1 MRTASVILDI
11 QTQSLDS
18 PYTYVIP
25 DEMDNAAVG
34 CAVLVEFGRRR
45 AVGYIIAIDELQAPD
60 AGDLTA
66 EARGFSFGGSGT
78 DSAASPSEE
87 QSFVRSVAFHDES
100 EALPT
105 ARDVR
110 HVELKP
116 LLAVLSEPYFDE
128 FGARLIQFIAHE
140 YIAPLSACVHLLTPV
155 GRAPKVVKRSDEWE
169 LQKPAKRRKKKNA
182 TPAEILPDE
191 EIARCARERE
201 AFDLTDG
208 QTDAISAIE
217 SSMAHAAGE
226 CVVVDGVTGSGKT
239 EVYLRA
245 IRAALERGQGA
256 IVLVPEIALTPQT
269 VSRFESRFG
278 DTVAVM
284 HSRMTG
290 GERYDQWQDVASGRK
305 RVVVGA
311 RSALFCPMER
321 LGLIVID
328 EEHESTY
335 KQESAP
341 RYHARDVAAWMV
353 RELGA
358 TLVLGSATPSIETLC
373 RTTYDPSWHRVSL
386 PGRANGKPMP
396 PVRII
401 DMAREFGSGSRSM
414 FSRALQDELFAALDA
429 GHKAVLMLNQRGFAN
444 FLLCRECGY
453 VPECPTCSVSLTYH
467 DRGNMLVCHH
477 CGYRVPAPPVCPTCG
492 SPYLK
497 KFGAGTQRVEAELLK
512 LLGEHGY
519 TCHLNDGEEPV
530 ANMETSR
537 DLRLNQPGSALLDDS
552 PCAHSIP
559 NDPVR
564 DNADAHYT
572 GAEDAAAI
580 PGQTV
585 VSGNVPCPSVRVIR
599 MDSDTTSS
607 RDAHER
613 LLREF
618 AKPGAAVLLGTQMI
632 AKGLDFDEV
641 VLVGVINA
649 DTQLRLPDFHSAER
663 TFDLVEQ
670 VAGRA
675 GRGELDG
682 QVLVQTYMADAVAIQ
697 TAATYNRKRFLSDEL
712 PKRRMLG
719 YPPYMRLANILVW
732 GENANEVREVALEL
746 DARVNEVIRDIVGPD
761 WVSLG
766 AAPCAIER
774 LRNQYRW
781 HILIKAPRDADIAC
795 LVEPVIRKR
804 RAHKRVNVACD
815 VDPFSLL

>member
-1 MRTASVILDI
+1 MKIASVILDI
-11 QTQSLDS
+11 QTQSLDT
-18 PYTYVIP
+18 PYTYAVP
-25 DEMDNAAVG
+25 DDMDGAQVG

-45 AVGYIIAIDELQAPD
+45 AVGYIIAI
-60 AGDLTA
+60 A
-66 EARGFSFGGSGT
+66 EAQDESR
-78 DSAASPSEE
+78 DAPVSPA
-87 QSFVRSVAFHDES
+87 VRSVAFHDES
-100 EALPT
+100 EALPDT
-105 ARDVR
+105 RTER
-110 HVELKP
+110 RVELKP
-116 LLAVLSEPYFDE
+116 LLSVLSVPYFDE

-140 YIAPLSACVHLLTPV
+140 YIAPLSSCVHLLTPV
-155 GRAPKVVKRSDEWE
+155 GRAPKVVKRGDEWE
-169 LQKPAKRRKKKNA
+169 LQKPAKRCKKKDVEA
-182 TPAEILPDE
+182 APILDDAD
-191 EIARCARERE
+191 IARTAQQRE
-201 AFDLTDG
+201 AFDLTEG
-208 QTDAISAIE
+208 QKQAIQAIE
-217 SSMAHAAGE
+217 GAMAHAAGE

-245 IRAALERGQGA
+245 IRAALERGMGA

-321 LGLIVID
+321 LGLVVID

-414 FSRALQDELFAALDA
+414 FSRTLQEELFAALDT
-429 GHKAVLMLNQRGFAN
+429 GHKVVLMLNQRGFAN

-467 DRGNMLVCHH
+467 ERGNMLVCHH
-477 CGYRVPAPPVCPTCG
+477 CGHRVPAPPVCPACG

-512 LLGEHGY
+512 LLEGRE
-519 TCHLNDGEEPV
+519 
-530 ANMETSR
+530 
-537 DLRLNQPGSALLDDS
+537 Q
-552 PCAHSIP
+552 
-559 NDPVR
+559 
-564 DNADAHYT
+564 
-572 GAEDAAAI
+572 
-580 PGQTV
+580 
-585 VSGNVPCPSVRVIR
+585 VRVIR

-618 AKPGAAVLLGTQMI
+618 AKPGASVLLGTQMI

-649 DTQLRLPDFHSAER
+649 DTQLRLPDFRSAER

-682 QVLVQTYMADAVAIQ
+682 QVLVQTYMADSVAIQ
-697 TAATYNRKRFLSDEL
+697 AAATYNRKRFLSDEL

-732 GENANEVREVALEL
+732 GENADEVRDVALEF
-746 DARVNEVIRDIVGPD
+746 DARVNEAIRDIVGPD
-761 WVSLG
+761 WMSLG

-774 LRNQYRW
+774 LRSQYRW
-781 HILIKAPRDADIAC
+781 HILIKAPRDADIAR
-795 LVEPVIRKR
+795 LVEPIIRKR
-804 RAHKRVNVACD
+804 RTHKRVNVACD

>member
-1 MRTASVILDI
+1 MKIASVILDI
-11 QTQSLDS
+11 QTQSLDT
-18 PYTYVIP
+18 PYTYAVP
-25 DEMDNAAVG
+25 DDMDGAQVG

-45 AVGYIIAIDELQAPD
+45 AVGYIIAI
-60 AGDLTA
+60 A
-66 EARGFSFGGSGT
+66 EAQEESH
-78 DSAASPSEE
+78 DAPVSPA
-87 QSFVRSVAFHDES
+87 VRSVAFHDES
-100 EALPT
+100 EALPAT
-105 ARDVR
+105 RTER
-110 HVELKP
+110 RVELKP
-116 LLAVLSEPYFDE
+116 LLSVLSTPYFDE

-140 YIAPLSACVHLLTPV
+140 YIAPLSSCVHLLTPV
-155 GRAPKVVKRSDEWE
+155 GRAPKVVKRGDEWE
-169 LQKPAKRRKKKNA
+169 LQKPAKRRKKKD
-182 TPAEILPDE
+182 AEAAPILDDAD
-191 EIARCARERE
+191 IARTAQQRE
-201 AFDLTDG
+201 AFDLTEG
-208 QTDAISAIE
+208 QKQAIQAIE
-217 SSMAHAAGE
+217 GAMAHAAGE

-245 IRAALERGQGA
+245 IRAALERGMGA

-321 LGLIVID
+321 LGLVVID

-414 FSRALQDELFAALDA
+414 FSRTLQEELFAALDA

-467 DRGNMLVCHH
+467 ERGNMLVCHH
-477 CGYRVPAPPVCPTCG
+477 CGHRVPAPPACPACG

-512 LLGEHGY
+512 LLEGRE
-519 TCHLNDGEEPV
+519 
-530 ANMETSR
+530 
-537 DLRLNQPGSALLDDS
+537 Q
-552 PCAHSIP
+552 
-559 NDPVR
+559 
-564 DNADAHYT
+564 
-572 GAEDAAAI
+572 
-580 PGQTV
+580 
-585 VSGNVPCPSVRVIR
+585 VRVIR

-649 DTQLRLPDFHSAER
+649 DTQLRLPDFRSAER

-682 QVLVQTYMADAVAIQ
+682 QVLAQTYMADSVAIQ
-697 TAATYNRKRFLSDEL
+697 AAATYNRKRFLSDEL

-732 GENANEVREVALEL
+732 GENADEVRDVALEL
-746 DARVNEVIRDIVGPD
+746 DARVNEAIRDIVGTD
-761 WVSLG
+761 WMSLG

-774 LRNQYRW
+774 LRSQYRW
-781 HILIKAPRDADIAC
+781 HILIKAPRDADIAR

-804 RAHKRVNVACD
+804 RTHKRVNVACD

>member
-18 PYTYVIP
+18 PYTYAIP
-25 DEMDNAAVG
+25 DDMDSAAVG

-45 AVGYIIAIDELQAPD
+45 AVGYIIAINEVGEQPSSASAMS
-60 AGDLTA
+60 AGA
-66 EARGFSFGGSGT
+66 SFGSSGT
-78 DSAASPSEE
+78 ISDGGNKRTEPA
-87 QSFVRSVAFHDES
+87 VRSVAFHDES

-105 ARDVR
+105 SRDIR
-110 HVELKP
+110 NVELKP
-116 LLAVLSEPYFDE
+116 LLAVLSDPYFDE

-140 YIAPLSACVHLLTPV
+140 YIAPLSSCVHLLTPV
-155 GRAPKVVKRSDEWE
+155 GRAPKVVKRGDEWE
-169 LQKPAKRRKKKNA
+169 LQKPAKRRKKKDA
-182 TPAEILPDE
+182 QPSEIISDE
-191 EIARCARERE
+191 EIARSAKERE
-201 AFDLTDG
+201 AFDLTEG
-208 QTDAISAIE
+208 QSEAIGAIE
-217 SSMAHAAGE
+217 ASMHRATGE

-245 IRAALERGQGA
+245 IRAALEHGQGA

-290 GERYDQWQDVASGRK
+290 GERYDQWRDVACGRK

-311 RSALFCPMER
+311 RSALFCPMSN
-321 LGLIVID
+321 LGLVVID

-353 RELGA
+353 RKLGA

-373 RTTYDPSWHRVSL
+373 RTTYDPTWRRVSL

-401 DMAREFGSGSRSM
+401 DMAREFGTGSRSM
-414 FSRALQDELFAALDA
+414 FSRDLQSELFAALDA

-477 CGYRVPAPPVCPTCG
+477 CGYRIPAPPVCPTCG

-519 TCHLNDGEEPV
+519 VCRLSDGEEPIDPV
-530 ANMETSR
+530 ANSSSAAFANDE
-537 DLRLNQPGSALLDDS
+537 NQPD
-552 PCAHSIP
+552 
-559 NDPVR
+559 
-564 DNADAHYT
+564 
-572 GAEDAAAI
+572 
-580 PGQTV
+580 
-585 VSGNVPCPSVRVIR
+585 VRVIR

-618 AKPGAAVLLGTQMI
+618 ARPGAAVLLGTQMI

-649 DTQLRLPDFHSAER
+649 DTQLRLPDFRSAER

-675 GRGELDG
+675 GRGKLDG

-697 TAATYNRKRFLSDEL
+697 AAATYDRKRFLSGEL

-719 YPPYMRLANILVW
+719 YPPYMRLANILIW
-732 GENANEVREVALEL
+732 GEDANEVREVALEL

-774 LRNQYRW
+774 LRSQYRW
-781 HILIKAPRDADIAC
+781 HILVKAPRDADIAR

>member
-1 MRTASVILDI
+1 MKIASVILDI
-11 QTQSLDS
+11 QTQSLDT
-18 PYTYVIP
+18 PYTYAVP
-25 DEMDNAAVG
+25 DDMDGAQVG

-45 AVGYIIAIDELQAPD
+45 AVGYIIAI
-60 AGDLTA
+60 A
-66 EARGFSFGGSGT
+66 EAQEESH
-78 DSAASPSEE
+78 DAPVSPA
-87 QSFVRSVAFHDES
+87 VRSVAFHDES
-100 EALPT
+100 EALPDT
-105 ARDVR
+105 RTER
-110 HVELKP
+110 RVELKP
-116 LLAVLSEPYFDE
+116 LLSVLSAPYFDE

-140 YIAPLSACVHLLTPV
+140 YIAPLSSCVHLLTPV
-155 GRAPKVVKRSDEWE
+155 GRAPKVVKRGDEWE
-169 LQKPAKRRKKKNA
+169 LQKPAKRRKKKDVEA
-182 TPAEILPDE
+182 APILDDAD
-191 EIARCARERE
+191 IARTAQQRE
-201 AFDLTDG
+201 AFDLTEG
-208 QTDAISAIE
+208 QKQAIQAIE
-217 SSMAHAAGE
+217 GAMAHAAGE

-245 IRAALERGQGA
+245 IRAALERGMGA

-311 RSALFCPMER
+311 RSALFCPMDR
-321 LGLIVID
+321 LGLVVID

-414 FSRALQDELFAALDA
+414 FSRTLQEELFAALDA

-467 DRGNMLVCHH
+467 ERGTMLVCHH
-477 CGYRVPAPPVCPTCG
+477 CGHRVPAPPACPACG

-512 LLGEHGY
+512 LLEGRE
-519 TCHLNDGEEPV
+519 
-530 ANMETSR
+530 
-537 DLRLNQPGSALLDDS
+537 Q
-552 PCAHSIP
+552 
-559 NDPVR
+559 
-564 DNADAHYT
+564 
-572 GAEDAAAI
+572 
-580 PGQTV
+580 
-585 VSGNVPCPSVRVIR
+585 VRVIR

-649 DTQLRLPDFHSAER
+649 DTQLRLPDFRSAER

-682 QVLVQTYMADAVAIQ
+682 QVLVQTYMADSVAIQ
-697 TAATYNRKRFLSDEL
+697 AAATYNRKRFLSDEL

-732 GENANEVREVALEL
+732 GENADEVRDVALEL
-746 DARVNEVIRDIVGPD
+746 DARVNEAIRDIVGTD
-761 WVSLG
+761 WMSLG
-766 AAPCAIER
+766 TAPCAIER
-774 LRNQYRW
+774 LRSQYRW
-781 HILIKAPRDADIAC
+781 HILIKAPRDADIAR

-804 RAHKRVNVACD
+804 RTHKRVNVACD

>member
-1 MRTASVILDI
+1 MKIASVILDI
-11 QTQSLDS
+11 QTQSLDT
-18 PYTYVIP
+18 PYTYAVP
-25 DEMDNAAVG
+25 DDMDGAQVG

-45 AVGYIIAIDELQAPD
+45 AVGYIIAI
-60 AGDLTA
+60 A
-66 EARGFSFGGSGT
+66 EAQEESH
-78 DSAASPSEE
+78 DAPVSPA
-87 QSFVRSVAFHDES
+87 VRSVAFHDES
-100 EALPT
+100 EALPAT
-105 ARDVR
+105 RTDR
-110 HVELKP
+110 RVELKP
-116 LLAVLSEPYFDE
+116 LLSVLSAPYFDE

-140 YIAPLSACVHLLTPV
+140 YIAPLSSCVHLLTPV
-155 GRAPKVVKRSDEWE
+155 GRAPKVVKRGDEWE
-169 LQKPAKRRKKKNA
+169 LQKPAKRRKKKD
-182 TPAEILPDE
+182 AEAAPILDDAD
-191 EIARCARERE
+191 IARTAQQRE
-201 AFDLTDG
+201 AFDLTEG
-208 QTDAISAIE
+208 QMQAIQAIE
-217 SSMAHAAGE
+217 GAMAHAAGG

-245 IRAALERGQGA
+245 IRAALERGMGA

-321 LGLIVID
+321 LGLVVID

-353 RELGA
+353 CELGA

-414 FSRALQDELFAALDA
+414 FSRTLQEELFAALDA

-467 DRGNMLVCHH
+467 ERGNMLVCHH
-477 CGYRVPAPPVCPTCG
+477 CGHRVPAPPVCPACG

-512 LLGEHGY
+512 LLEGRE
-519 TCHLNDGEEPV
+519 
-530 ANMETSR
+530 
-537 DLRLNQPGSALLDDS
+537 Q
-552 PCAHSIP
+552 
-559 NDPVR
+559 
-564 DNADAHYT
+564 
-572 GAEDAAAI
+572 
-580 PGQTV
+580 
-585 VSGNVPCPSVRVIR
+585 VRVIR

-649 DTQLRLPDFHSAER
+649 DTQLRLPDFRSAER

-682 QVLVQTYMADAVAIQ
+682 QVLVQTYMADSVAIQ
-697 TAATYNRKRFLSDEL
+697 AAATYNRKRFLSDEL

-732 GENANEVREVALEL
+732 GENADEVRDVALEL
-746 DARVNEVIRDIVGPD
+746 DARVNEAIRDIVGTD
-761 WVSLG
+761 WMSLG

-774 LRNQYRW
+774 LRSQYRW
-781 HILIKAPRDADIAC
+781 HILIKAPRDADIAR

-804 RAHKRVNVACD
+804 RTHKRVNVACD